1 MYREVQNHWRGKW
14 TELLG
19 SGRETVH
26 IPAGERLFR
35 TGQTPLVVVVDT
47 GVVRVFTR
55 IASGRQMTLRYARE
69 GDLLGLAHLLGFMP
83 SWDAEAATDA
93 TVQLFGLDEIRSA
106 ITRDADLSWKMVEH
120 MAAWAAESV
129 RNLAEV
135 GAQTMAARVATHIK
149 AIALP
154 AADGS
159 LVARVSHQRLAEA
172 VGTAR
177 EVITRE
183 VRRLRSQGVVAAE
196 PGLLIIVDARQLES
210 IAAGGDAGPRSL

>member
-1 MYREVQNHWRGKW
+1 MYREIQNHWRGQW
-14 TELLG
+14 AELLG
-19 SGRETVH
+19 SGETAH
-26 IPAGERLFR
+26 IPAGEPLFR
-35 TGQTPLVVVVDT
+35 AGQTPLVVVVDS

-55 IASGRQMTLRYARE
+55 NATGRQMTLRYARE
-69 GDLLGLAHLLGFMP
+69 GDLVGLAHLLGFMP
-83 SWDAEAATDA
+83 SWDAEAATDV

-106 ITRDADLSWKMVEH
+106 VTRDADLSWKMVEH

-135 GAQTMAARVATHIK
+135 AAQPMAARVATHIS

-154 AADGS
+154 TPDGS

-177 EVITRE
+177 EVVSRE
-183 VRRLRSQGVVAAE
+183 VQRLRTQGVVAAE
-196 PGLLIIVDARQLES
+196 PGLLIIVDARQLEN
-210 IAAGGDAGPRSL
+210 IAAGGEAGPRSV